1 MKILNKTE
9 KGEIG
14 KVLLQEEWLSPE
26 ELEKLEEIRK
36 SGCEIKE

>member
-1 MKILNKTE
+1 MKILNETE

-14 KVLLQEEWLSPE
+14 ITFLEEEWLSPD

-36 SGCEIKE
+36 SGCEIRE